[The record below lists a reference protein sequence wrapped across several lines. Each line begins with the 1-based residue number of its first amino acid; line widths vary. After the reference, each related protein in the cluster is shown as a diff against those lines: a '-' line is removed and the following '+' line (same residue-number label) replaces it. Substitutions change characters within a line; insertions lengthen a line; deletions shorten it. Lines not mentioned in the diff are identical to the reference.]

1 MQTPLKNLK
10 TKTNSVSILKDLI
23 PKGTIV
29 GTYPFYDGNVEFRLA
44 ESDRFV
50 IGNTQSRAVAEF
62 WYCAAQDANKISL
75 MADKLYPMLN
85 EATFD
90 ILRKRW
96 YAYKDPFA
104 RSALFFLLNRCSSLG
119 MVSHGEF
126 DVENFSPIATR
137 DLKTFKMKNFNIRLV
152 EEYAQ
157 KEAEINLFIPGK
169 YHFDVLDIAEQKGME
184 ESVFRHTKM
193 LKEFAKSPSIFVYDY
208 HPKLTTTK
216 GYNKILLDKYGRQT
230 TDFEQTKEIILH
242 NVR

>member
-1 MQTPLKNLK
+1 LQTPLKNLK
-10 TKTNSVSILKDLI
+10 TKTNSVSILKELI

-62 WYCAAQDANKISL
+62 WYCAVQDPARVCLIADKIS
-75 MADKLYPMLN
+75 PMLN

-119 MVSHGEF
+119 MVSHGDF
-126 DVENFSPIATR
+126 SVENFSPMATR
-137 DLKTFKMKNFNIRLV
+137 DLKTLQTKNFSVRIV
-152 EEYAQ
+152 QEYEQ
-157 KEAEINLFIPGK
+157 KEAEINLFSPGK
-169 YHFDVLDIAEQKGME
+169 YHFDVLDIEEPKGIE
-184 ESVFRHTKM
+184 ESQFRHTKM
-193 LKEFAKSPSIFVYDY
+193 LKQFSKKPTIFVYEY
-208 HPKLTTTK
+208 HPRLPTIK
-216 GYNKILLDKYGRQT
+216 GYSKILIDQYGRKT
-230 TDFEQTKEIILH
+230 KDVSTTKEIILY
-242 NVR
+242 NV